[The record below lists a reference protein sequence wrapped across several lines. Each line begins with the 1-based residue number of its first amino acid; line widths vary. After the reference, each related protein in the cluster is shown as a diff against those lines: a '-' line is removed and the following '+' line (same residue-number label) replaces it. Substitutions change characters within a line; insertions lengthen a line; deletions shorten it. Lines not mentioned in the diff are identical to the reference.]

1 MDGQGKDARKA
12 PCGRSVLGAALPLSV
27 MVIGMIGAPQ
37 PGRADEIK
45 VNLSDPEIQK
55 FAIER
60 ATNRPMT
67 LGISQ
72 ENRINGL
79 KLPVLAFDAVPQLVK
94 NTSPPGLQPTAPT
107 RQVFMN
113 EADPTWYQI
122 NDQYGDISISVQASL
137 TVHHE
142 VSKSTI
148 YQPPTPPGLTVDT
161 DPHISVFDE
170 NGEPGFQGV
179 IVEYTVYKYPDI
191 PYTVTIECTQQAKE
205 KCRDLAVVAKDKDLL
220 KLIAVPPP
228 K

>member
-1 MDGQGKDARKA
+1 
-12 PCGRSVLGAALPLSV
+12 LG
-27 MVIGMIGAPQ
+27 
-37 PGRADEIK
+37 
-45 VNLSDPEIQK
+45 DPEIQK
-55 FAIER
+55 FSRER

-79 KLPVLAFDAVPQLVK
+79 KLPVLAFDAVPQVVK
-94 NTSPPGLQPTAPT
+94 NASARGLAPTAPL

-113 EADPTWYQI
+113 EGDPTWYQI
-122 NDQYGDISISVQASL
+122 NDQYGDVSISVQASL

-142 VSKSTI
+142 VSKDTI
-148 YQPPTPPGLTVDT
+148 YTPPTPQGVSAQN
-161 DPHISVFDE
+161 DPQISVFDE

-179 IVEYTVYKYPDI
+179 IVEYTVYKFPNI
-191 PYTVTIECTQQAKE
+191 PYTVTIECTKEAKE

-228 K
+228 AK